1 MKKFITIAAAIF
13 AVSVF
18 GFVSCSKSE
27 ATSAKTES
35 KSVQAETPSDS
46 SSGNDLSTALE
57 GLSELQ
63 SLDQDTLNNVVSTAL
78 STGQLTQDELNSMIQ
93 LEDMAET
100 VKYLNSLDAET
111 AQKVIQQLVD
121 SGELTQEQIDQLAEV
136 EAAMGY

>member
-1 MKKFITIAAAIF
+1 MKKLITIAAAIF

-35 KSVQAETPSDS
+35 KSVQAEASSDS
-46 SSGNDLSTALE
+46 SSGNDLSTVLE

-63 SLDQDTLNNVVSTAL
+63 SLDQETLNNAVSTAL
-78 STGQLTQDELNSMIQ
+78 STGQLTQDQLNSMIQ